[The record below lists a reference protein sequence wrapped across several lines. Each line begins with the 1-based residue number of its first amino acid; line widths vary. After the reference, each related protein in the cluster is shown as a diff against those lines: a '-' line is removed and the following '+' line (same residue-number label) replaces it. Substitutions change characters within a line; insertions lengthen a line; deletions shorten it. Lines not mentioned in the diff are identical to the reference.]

1 MRFGVLGPLEVWSA
15 EGSLVPVPEV
25 KVRTLL
31 ADLLAH
37 HGEVVPKG
45 RLIEDLWGGS
55 AYTARPTSSLQAKV
69 SQLRRALENAETGAR
84 SLIAHQAPG
93 YTIDIPA
100 QALDVGRFRAL
111 VAEARTCDEPREKVT
126 VLTEALSLWRGP
138 AFADFADQPFV
149 RSAAATLEEERLAAV
164 EVYAET
170 RLELGEHSA
179 LVAELTALVERF
191 PLREGLRV
199 VQMRTLYRAGR
210 PSEALDSYADL
221 RRRLDEELGLMPGPA
236 LDALQQAILRHD
248 PQLARPD
255 SPPAPATAARARTNL
270 TASVSTLV
278 GRDEAMDE
286 VRRLVSHRRLVTL
299 TGPGGVG
306 KTRLAAATVDGLTAQ
321 FPDGTWLVELAGA
334 RAPERTIGP
343 EPLAE
348 QIMAVLGI
356 RESASDSPAAGATQ
370 RLAGILASQ
379 RLVLILDSC
388 EYAIDDVAH
397 LAGPLL
403 DSAPGLHI
411 LATSQEPLR
420 VSGETLWPVPSLGL
434 PPSGEERPDTVL
446 ASSAVRLFVERVR
459 ATDPDFAPDAAT
471 VRRIAG
477 ICRRLDGIPLAL
489 ELAATRVRALGVDE
503 LYDRLDDR
511 FRILTSGYRDAP
523 HRHRTLEA
531 TIDWSWSL
539 LDTRGQTVLRRLSV
553 FAEGCDLEAAEQVC
567 SGTGMTAQDVVDAL
581 AVLVDRSLALRSD
594 SPAGARYR
602 LLESVAAYS
611 QQRLAESGESG
622 DLAARHLRYY
632 TDLAERAQPHLHGR
646 DQRRWLRRLDAEAAN
661 FQRALQEA
669 RRAKDTHRALRLA
682 NALSWYRFLR
692 GRLGEAR
699 RALATALAVDSEAD
713 GGRAAPAER
722 AEAACWHAGFSMLL
736 GDGAPDPPPPAAPAG
751 HEVGQVRAEW
761 FLGAAHWSVGV
772 LSAGE
777 DGVQRALRNSRAL
790 HDSWGTAAA
799 LSSRAALALAR
810 GDLDALRDNALE
822 ARAQFTELGEQW
834 GQLKAAEV
842 LSVLAEIN
850 GNYEQAE
857 QLHRE
862 GLRIAEALELWPEV
876 SRQLSGLGRIAI
888 LEWRYRE
895 AEDFHTR
902 AQRLAVEQGNRPAEQ
917 FAALGLALGA
927 RREGNLDV
935 AEARLRP
942 WLTWNRSRYDAPG
955 LALVLAEL
963 GFIAEQRVDAAQAL
977 TLHQDGLATATATGD
992 PRAVALALEGLA
1004 GAHSLA
1010 GQWER
1015 AARLLGTA
1023 AATRR
1028 RTGAPQ
1034 PPAEQ
1039 ADVER
1044 IAARLRNVLGEEAY
1058 AAEFSVGERTDHV
1071 TQAAAEMERSP
1082 PAKEA
1087 DGTPAGRPPDSR

>member
-15 EGSLVPVPEV
+15 EGRLVPVPEV

-37 HGEVVPKG
+37 HGEVVPTG

-69 SQLRRALENAETGAR
+69 SQLRRALENAEPGAR
-84 SLIAHQAPG
+84 SLVAHQAPG
-93 YTIDIPA
+93 YTIDVPA
-100 QALDVGRFRAL
+100 EALDIGRFRAL
-111 VAEARTCDEPREKVT
+111 VAEARLAEEPRAKAA
-126 VLTEALSLWRGP
+126 VLTDALSLWRGA

-149 RSAAATLEEERLAAV
+149 RSAAAALEEERLAAV
-164 EVYAET
+164 EEYAET
-170 RLELGEHSA
+170 RLELGEHSV
-179 LVAELTALVERF
+179 LVGELTALVDRF
-191 PLREGLRV
+191 PLREGLRA
-199 VQMRTLYRAGR
+199 VQMRSLYRAGR

-248 PQLARPD
+248 PALARQEVPPD
-255 SPPAPATAARARTNL
+255 PATTARVRTNL
-270 TASVSTLV
+270 AASVSTLV
-278 GRDEAMDE
+278 GRDGAMEE
-286 VRRLVSHRRLVTL
+286 VRTLITRRRLVTL

-306 KTRLAAATVDGLTAQ
+306 KTRLAVATVAGLCSE
-321 FPDGTWLVELAGA
+321 FPDGAWLVELAGA
-334 RAPERTIGP
+334 CAPDCSIGA

-348 QIMAVLGI
+348 RVMAVLGI
-356 RESASDSPAAGATQ
+356 RESAFDSRAAPATQ
-370 RLAGILASQ
+370 RLADVLASQ
-379 RLVLILDSC
+379 RLVLVLDSC
-388 EYAIDDVAH
+388 EYAIDDVAR
-397 LAGPLL
+397 LVGPLL
-403 DSAPGLHI
+403 DSAPGLHV

-420 VSGETLWPVPSLGL
+420 VSGETVWPVPSLGL
-434 PPSGEERPDTVL
+434 PLPGESRHDVLL

-459 ATDPDFAPDAAT
+459 ATGPDFAPDAAT
-471 VRRIAG
+471 VRRIAE

-503 LYDRLDDR
+503 LHDRLDDR

-523 HRHRTLEA
+523 QRHRTLQA
-531 TIDWSWSL
+531 TIEWSWSL
-539 LDTRGQTVLRRLSV
+539 LDTRERTVLRRLSV
-553 FAEGCDLEAAEQVC
+553 FADGCDLEAAEQVC
-567 SGTGMTAQDVVDAL
+567 SGAGMPGEDVLDAL

-602 LLESVAAYS
+602 LLESVAAYG
-611 QQRLAESGESG
+611 QQRLAESGE
-622 DLAARHLRYY
+622 AAEAGARQLDYY
-632 TDLAERAQPHLHGR
+632 TELAERAQPHLHGR

-661 FQRALQEA
+661 FQRALEEA
-669 RRAKDTHRALRLA
+669 RRGKDAHRALRLS

-699 RALATALAVDSEAD
+699 RALAAALAIDGEAT
-713 GGRAAPAER
+713 PTER
-722 AEAACWHAGFSMLL
+722 AEATAWHAGFAMLL
-736 GDGAPDPPPPAAPAG
+736 GEGTSDTGFPAEREG
-751 HEVGQVRAEW
+751 GGREGGGTEREVGQVRAEW

-777 DGVQRALRNSRAL
+777 DGVQRALQHFRAL
-790 HDSWGTAAA
+790 RDSWGTAAA

-810 GDLDALRDNALE
+810 GDLDGLRDNALE
-822 ARAQFTELGEQW
+822 AREHFTELGEQW

-850 GNYEQAE
+850 GSYEQAE

-876 SRQLSGLGRIAI
+876 SRQLSGLGRIAL
-888 LEWRYRE
+888 LERRYRE
-895 AEDFHTR
+895 AEEFHTR

-927 RREGNLDV
+927 RREGHLDI

-942 WLTWNRSRYDAPG
+942 WLTWNRSRSDVPG

-963 GFIAEQRVDAAQAL
+963 GFIAEQRGDAAQAL
-977 TLHQDGLATATATGD
+977 ALHQDGLATAMATGD

-1010 GQWER
+1010 GLWAR

-1028 RTGAPQ
+1028 RAGAPQ

-1044 IAARLRNVLGEEAY
+1044 IAARLRQALGEDGY
-1058 AAEFSVGERTDHV
+1058 AAEFSAGGTTDHV
-1071 TQAAAEMERSP
+1071 TQAAAEMEHLDSAR
-1082 PAKEA
+1082 
-1087 DGTPAGRPPDSR
+1087 RP

>member
-15 EGSLVPVPEV
+15 EGRLVPVPEV

-37 HGEVVPKG
+37 HGEVVPTG

-69 SQLRRALENAETGAR
+69 SQLRRALENAEAGAR

-100 QALDVGRFRAL
+100 EALDIGRFRAL
-111 VAEARTCDEPREKVT
+111 VAEARICDEPRAKAA
-126 VLTEALSLWRGP
+126 VLTDALSLWRGP

-149 RSAAATLEEERLAAV
+149 RSAAAALEEERLAAV

-170 RLELGEHSA
+170 RLELGEHSV
-179 LVAELTALVERF
+179 LVGELTTLVDRF
-191 PLREGLRV
+191 PLREGLRA

-248 PQLARPD
+248 PQLARQESRTD
-255 SPPAPATAARARTNL
+255 PATAARVRTNL
-270 TASVSTLV
+270 TGSVSTLV

-286 VRRLVSHRRLVTL
+286 VRSLISRQRLVTL

-306 KTRLAAATVDGLTAQ
+306 KTRLAAATVNGLSAE
-321 FPDGTWLVELAGA
+321 FPDGAWLVELAGA
-334 RAPERTIGP
+334 CAPERAMGS

-348 QIMAVLGI
+348 RIMAVLGI
-356 RESASDSPAAGATQ
+356 RESAFDSRAAGAGQ
-370 RLAGILASQ
+370 RLADVLASQ
-379 RLVLILDSC
+379 RLVLVLDSC
-388 EYAIDDVAH
+388 EYAIDDVAR

-420 VSGETLWPVPSLGL
+420 ISGETVWPVPSLGL
-434 PPSGEERPDTVL
+434 PLPGEDRLDTVL
-446 ASSAVRLFVERVR
+446 ASSAVRLFVDRVR
-459 ATDPDFAPDAAT
+459 ATDPDFSPDTAT
-471 VRRIAG
+471 VRRIAE

-523 HRHRTLEA
+523 HRHRTLQA

-539 LDTRGQTVLRRLSV
+539 LDTREQTVLRRLSV

-567 SGTGMTAQDVVDAL
+567 SGAGMPGEDVVDAL

-602 LLESVAAYS
+602 LLESVAAYG
-611 QQRLAESGESG
+611 QQRLGESGESG
-622 DLAARHLRYY
+622 ALAARHLRYY
-632 TDLAERAQPHLHGR
+632 TELAERAQPHLHGR
-646 DQRRWLRRLDAEAAN
+646 DQRRWLRRLDGEAAN
-661 FQRALQEA
+661 FQRALEEA
-669 RRAKDTHRALRLA
+669 RRTDDAHRALRLS

-699 RALATALAVDSEAD
+699 RALATALAVEGEVT
-713 GGRAAPAER
+713 GGKVTPTER
-722 AEAACWHAGFSMLL
+722 AEAASWHAGFSMLL
-736 GDGAPDPPPPAAPAG
+736 GEGASYIGPAKGGSDEAERESER
-751 HEVGQVRAEW
+751 EVGQVRAEW

-777 DGVQRALRNSRAL
+777 DGVQRALQNFRAL
-790 HDSWGTAAA
+790 RDSWGTAAA

-850 GNYEQAE
+850 GSYEQAE

-888 LEWRYRE
+888 LERRYRE

-902 AQRLAVEQGNRPAEQ
+902 AQRLAIEQGNRPAEQ

-927 RREGNLDV
+927 RREGNLEV

-963 GFIAEQRVDAAQAL
+963 GFIAEQRGDAVSAL
-977 TLHQDGLATATATGD
+977 TLHQDGLATAMATGD

-1010 GQWER
+1010 GLWGR

-1028 RTGAPQ
+1028 RAGAPQ

-1044 IAARLRNVLGEEAY
+1044 IAARLRGVLGEEAY
-1058 AAEFSVGERTDHV
+1058 AAEFSAGERTDHV
-1071 TQAAAEMERSP
+1071 TQAAAETEQSP
-1082 PAKEA
+1082 SPK
-1087 DGTPAGRPPDSR
+1087 SL